1 MPKLLG
7 LPSAR
12 SAASFA
18 TGAMLALVGSRLLPP
33 LIAQA
38 RGAVRGSGGG
48 DPLASLLEDHVA
60 IMSHLDALVDSAN
73 AESFRRGQRLLRL
86 KRRLGAH
93 AMAEENILYP
103 ALRVDA
109 GTSEDALQLFSE
121 HAEMKTL
128 LYQLEQTPKSEEQW
142 HSYATDLRTL
152 VAKHI
157 RQEEDIDFP
166 KLRQSM
172 DNASLIELSAKIE
185 REKALLL

>member
-48 DPLASLLEDHVA
+48 DPLASLLEDHDA

-103 ALRVDA
+103 ALRGGA
-109 GTSEDALQLFSE
+109 GSEDALQLFSE

-172 DNASLIELSAKIE
+172 DSAGLIELSAKIE
-185 REKALLL
+185 REKALLR